1 MAIRI
6 PCGAKHR
13 PVPEEPEGERI
24 ATAFGLAM
32 TRKIEP
38 GPMGDRKGRPYAQRC
53 VAAQLSN
60 GFSCSCLI
68 HQILFLFF
76 VQKSLRVMLYPK
88 RLLCYNYLRGYVVF

>member
-13 PVPEEPEGERI
+13 PVPEGPEGERI

-38 GPMGDRKGRPYAQRC
+38 GPSIGGAEPDTPGG
-53 VAAQLSN
+53 V
-60 GFSCSCLI
+60 
-68 HQILFLFF
+68 
-76 VQKSLRVMLYPK
+76 SLQETPQGPARRTDFRVL
-88 RLLCYNYLRGYVVF
+88 V